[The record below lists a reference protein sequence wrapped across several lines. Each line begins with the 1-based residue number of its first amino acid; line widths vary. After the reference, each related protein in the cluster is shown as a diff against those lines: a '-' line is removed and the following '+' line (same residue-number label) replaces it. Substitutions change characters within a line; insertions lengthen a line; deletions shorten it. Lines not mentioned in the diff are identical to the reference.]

1 MKRSAG
7 WYPDEADSTRVRY
20 WNGKIWTDIFAD
32 SASGEVSENSLFD
45 NFAEN
50 LSKAIL
56 GTGLTGQM
64 VSVSLKEMLLKAN
77 KLDPP
82 KFICSAGKSS
92 KGRYLLV
99 YSNEIVL
106 LEPGFKTPKLQTLT
120 LSGIDSFEYAYL
132 KMFVRYPN
140 LRREE
145 FSQIIYEDFQI
156 ICEHSKISS
165 FAESELGSYIGK
177 ISPEGYLER
186 SARQDKVLTSAS
198 GSTIEVWSRRIRCG
212 NQEYLVDEFVDA
224 QVYQDGEIQITQ
236 RPTLTRMAAGSI
248 LPGSALIPGLAFQKK
263 KKNDM
268 RETVFTV
275 SGVDWTLKVEIS
287 PNQVTSARSIATQI
301 NQVAKK
307 IGKTTPIS
315 TVDVSTPT
323 AGSKVDQLTKLES
336 LRSSGAISGDEFEL
350 LKSQILK

>member
-1 MKRSAG
+1 VKRSAG
-7 WYPDEADSTRVRY
+7 WYPDEADSTRARY

-32 SASGEVSENSLFD
+32 SASGEVSQNNLFD
-45 NFAEN
+45 NLAEN

-56 GTGLTGQM
+56 GTGLTQQT

-92 KGRYLLV
+92 KAKYILV
-99 YSNEIVL
+99 YSHEVVL
-106 LEPGFKTPKLQTLT
+106 LEPGFKAPKLQTLA

-145 FSQIIYEDFQI
+145 FSQIIYEDFQA
-156 ICEHSKISS
+156 ICEQSKINS
-165 FAESELGSYIGK
+165 FAESELGTFIGK
-177 ISPEGYLER
+177 VSPEGYLER

-198 GSTIEVWSRRIRCG
+198 GSTVEVWTKRIRCG
-212 NQEYLVDEFVDA
+212 NQEYLVDEFVEA

-263 KKNDM
+263 TKNDM

-275 SGVDWTLKVEIS
+275 SGVDWSLKVEIS
-287 PNQVTSARSIATQI
+287 PNQVTTARSIATQI
-301 NQVAKK
+301 NQAAKK

-323 AGSKVDQLTKLES
+323 VGSKVDQLTKLES
-336 LRSSGAISGDEFEL
+336 LRSSGTISEDEFEL

>member
-1 MKRSAG
+1 MKKPAG

-32 SASGEVSENSLFD
+32 SASGEVAENNLFD
-45 NFAEN
+45 SLAEN

-56 GTGLTGQM
+56 GTGLTVQM
-64 VSVSLKEMLLKAN
+64 VSLSLREMLLKAN
-77 KLDPP
+77 KLEPP

-92 KGRYLLV
+92 KGKYILV
-99 YSNEIVL
+99 YSHEIVL
-106 LEPGFKTPKLQTLT
+106 LEPGFKVPKLQTLS

-145 FSQIIYEDFQI
+145 FSQIIYEDFQV
-156 ICEHSKISS
+156 ICEHSKIKS
-165 FAESELGSYIGK
+165 FAESELGTYIGK
-177 ISPEGYLER
+177 VSPEGYLER

-198 GSTIEVWSRRIRCG
+198 GSAIEVWSKRIRCG
-212 NQEYLVDEFVDA
+212 NQEYLVDEFVEA

-263 KKNDM
+263 KKNDL
-268 RETVFTV
+268 RETVFIV
-275 SGVDWTLKVEIS
+275 SGVDWSLKVDIS
-287 PNQVTSARSIATQI
+287 PNQVTAARSIATQI
-301 NQVAKK
+301 NQAAKK
-307 IGKTTPIS
+307 IGKTTP
-315 TVDVSTPT
+315 TNTDGVTTPT

-336 LRSSGAISGDEFEL
+336 LRSSGVISEDEFVL

>member
-1 MKRSAG
+1 VKRSAG

-32 SASGEVSENSLFD
+32 SASGEVSENNLFD
-45 NFAEN
+45 NLTEN

-56 GTGLTGQM
+56 GTGLTLQM

-77 KLDPP
+77 KLEPP

-92 KGRYLLV
+92 KGKYILV
-99 YSNEIVL
+99 YSDEIVL
-106 LEPGFKTPKLQTLT
+106 LEPGFKVPKLQTLT

-145 FSQIIYEDFQI
+145 FSQIIYEDFQD
-156 ICEHSKISS
+156 ICKHSKISS
-165 FAESELGSYIGK
+165 FAESELGTFIGK
-177 ISPEGYLER
+177 VSPEGYLER
-186 SARQDKVLTSAS
+186 SARQDKVLTSAV
-198 GSTIEVWSRRIRCG
+198 GSTIEVWSKRIRCG
-212 NQEYLVDEFVDA
+212 NQEYLVDEFVEA

-236 RPTLTRMAAGSI
+236 RPTLTRMAAGAI

-275 SGVDWTLKVEIS
+275 SGVDWSLKVEIS
-287 PNQVTSARSIATQI
+287 PNQVTTARSIATQI

-307 IGKTTPIS
+307 IGKTTPINV
-315 TVDVSTPT
+315 TDMTTPT

-336 LRSSGAISGDEFEL
+336 LRSSGVISEDEFVL